1 MPATFPNAVRV
12 YTTKTDLVDTV
23 LAEHVNLLQDEVTAV
38 QSTLGTG
45 LLASTWAGTYTNPST
60 HLTVAARLIN
70 IEAGLTSLDTLKAP
84 KASPALTGTPTAPT
98 AAADTNTTQVA
109 TTAFV
114 LGQASSTTPTMAGTA
129 AAGTSTRYARADH
142 VHGTDTTRAPLA
154 SPALTGTPTA
164 PTAATS
170 TNSTQVAT
178 TAYVVNRIAEDA
190 PTKIG
195 TGATGNWGINI
206 TGSAAKLTTA
216 RTITLSGDITGST
229 SFDGSANVTI
239 NTVQDSQPF
248 ISSFMMAGL

>member
-23 LAEHVNLLQDEVTAV
+23 VAEHVNLLQDEVTAV

-45 LLASTWAGTYTNPST
+45 VLASSWAGSYTNPAT
-60 HLTVAARLIN
+60 HATVSARFGN
-70 IEAGLTSLDTLKAP
+70 IESGLVSLDTLKAP
-84 KASPALTGTPTAPT
+84 KASPTFTGTPAAPT
-98 AAADTNTTQVA
+98 AAADTNTTQLA

-114 LGQASSTTPTMAGTA
+114 LGQAASATPLVNGTA
-129 AAGTSTRYARADH
+129 AVGTSNRYARGDH

-154 SPALTGTPTA
+154 SPALSGTPTA

-170 TNSTQVAT
+170 TNSTQIAT
-178 TAYVVNRIAEDA
+178 TAYVVSRIADDA
-190 PTKIG
+190 PTKTG
-195 TGATGNWGINI
+195 TGASGNWGINI

-248 ISSFMMAGL
+248 IATFMMAGL